1 MRVLITDF
9 DYVDVEIERR
19 ILEEAGFEVVAAQC
33 RTEEEVVEAGSGA
46 SALLTQY
53 APITA
58 RVMDGL
64 SELRMVGRYGVGYD
78 VVDVEAARERGL
90 WVANV
95 PDYGTEEVASHA
107 LSMAFALLRHLPLYD
122 RAVREGRW
130 HPHSTGPLVRPK
142 NLTLGVVG
150 LGRIGGTFARRAAP
164 WFGRTLGCDPYLDA
178 WPEGVEQAS
187 LEEVFSESLLV
198 SLHAPLTE
206 ETRGLVER
214 GLLERMPEGAY
225 LVNTAR
231 GGMVVMDDL
240 LWALEDGP
248 LAGAALD
255 VLPHEPPPA
264 DHPLLANPNVIL
276 TPHAAYYSLEAEEE
290 ARTKAARNVVAWARE
305 GRPLYPVVEGKSGG
319 SG

>member
-130 HPHSTGPLVRPK
+130 HPHSTGPLFRLK

-206 ETRGLVER
+206 ETRGLVDR
-214 GLLERMPEGAY
+214 GLLERMPEEAY

-240 LWALEDGP
+240 LWALEEGT

-264 DHPLLANPNVIL
+264 DHPLLGNPNVIL

-305 GRPLYPVVEGKSGG
+305 GRPLYPVVEGRSGG
-319 SG
+319 

>member
-1 MRVLITDF
+1 VRVLITDF

-107 LSMAFALLRHLPLYD
+107 LSMAFALLRHLALYD
-122 RAVREGRW
+122 RDVREGRW
-130 HPHSTGPLVRPK
+130 YPHSTGPLFRLK

-206 ETRGLVER
+206 ETRGLVDR

-240 LWALEDGP
+240 LWALEEGL

-264 DHPLLANPNVIL
+264 DHPLLGNPNVIL

-290 ARTKAARNVVAWARE
+290 ARTKAARNVVAWTRD
-305 GRPLYPVVEGKSGG
+305 GRPLYPVVEGRSGG
-319 SG
+319 

>member
-1 MRVLITDF
+1 VRVLITDF

-19 ILEEAGFEVVAAQC
+19 ILEDAELEVVAAQC
-33 RTEEEVVEAGSGA
+33 RTEEDVVEAGRGA
-46 SALLTQY
+46 AALLTQY
-53 APITA
+53 AKISA

-64 SELRMVGRYGVGYD
+64 PELRMIGRYGVGYD

-122 RAVREGRW
+122 RAVRDGRW
-130 HPHSTGPLVRPK
+130 HPHSTGPLFRLK

-178 WPEGVEQAS
+178 WPEGVERAS

-206 ETRGLVER
+206 ETRGLVDR
-214 GLLERMPEGAY
+214 GLLDRMPEGAY

-255 VLPHEPPPA
+255 VLAHEPPPA

-276 TPHAAYYSLEAEEE
+276 TPHSAYYSLEAEEE

>member
-1 MRVLITDF
+1 VRVLITDF

-122 RAVREGRW
+122 RAVMEGRW

-206 ETRGLVER
+206 ETRGLVDR

-240 LWALEDGP
+240 LWALEEGL

-264 DHPLLANPNVIL
+264 DHPLLGNPNVIL

-290 ARTKAARNVVAWARE
+290 ARTKAARNVVAWARD
-305 GRPLYPVVEGKSGG
+305 GRPLYPVVEGRSGG
-319 SG
+319 

>member
-9 DYVDVEIERR
+9 DYEDVEIERR
-19 ILEEAGFEVVAAQC
+19 ILEGAGLEVVAAQC
-33 RTEEEVVEAGSGA
+33 RTEEDVVEAGRGA

-58 RVMDGL
+58 RVMD
-64 SELRMVGRYGVGYD
+64 ELPELHMVGRYGVGYD
-78 VVDVEAARERGL
+78 VVDVDAARERGV

-107 LSMAFALLRHLPLYD
+107 LSMALALLRHLPLYD
-122 RAVREGRW
+122 RGVREGRW
-130 HPHSTGPLVRPK
+130 HPHSTGPLHRLK

-150 LGRIGGTFARRAAP
+150 VGRIGGTFARRAAP

-178 WPEGVEQAS
+178 WPEGVEPAS

-206 ETRGLVER
+206 ETRGLVDR
-214 GLLERMPEGAY
+214 RLLERMPEGSY

-231 GGMVVMDDL
+231 GGMVVIDDL
-240 LWALEDGP
+240 LWALEEGP

-264 DHPLLANPNVIL
+264 DHPLLSNQHVIL

-290 ARTKAARNVVAWARE
+290 ARTKAARNVVAWAKE
-305 GRPLYPVVEGKSGG
+305 GRPLYPVVEGRG
-319 SG
+319 SS

>member
-1 MRVLITDF
+1 VRVLITDY
-9 DYVDVEIERR
+9 DYEDVEIERR
-19 ILEEAGFEVVAAQC
+19 ILEGAGLEVVAAQC
-33 RTEEEVVEAGSGA
+33 RTEEDVVEAGRGA

-58 RVMDGL
+58 RVMD
-64 SELRMVGRYGVGYD
+64 ELPELHMVGRYGVGYD
-78 VVDVEAARERGL
+78 VVDVDAARERGV

-107 LSMAFALLRHLPLYD
+107 LSMALALLRHLPLYD
-122 RAVREGRW
+122 RGVREGRW
-130 HPHSTGPLVRPK
+130 HPHSTGPLHRLK

-150 LGRIGGTFARRAAP
+150 VGRIGGTFARRAAP

-178 WPEGVEQAS
+178 WPEGVEPAS

-206 ETRGLVER
+206 ETRGLVDR
-214 GLLERMPEGAY
+214 RLLERMPEGSY

-231 GGMVVMDDL
+231 GGMVVIDDL
-240 LWALEDGP
+240 LWALEEGP

-264 DHPLLANPNVIL
+264 DHPLLSNQHVIL

-290 ARTKAARNVVAWARE
+290 ARTKAARNVVAWATE
-305 GRPLYPVVEGKSGG
+305 GRPLYPVVEGRG
-319 SG
+319 SS